1 MIDLHMSTVDD
12 DALRF
17 ALGYKLAA
25 KGLPDFA
32 SLTEPAKGMVAGA
45 VAQLSLSSTEPVR
58 LLWEQ
63 YTGDNPNPAR
73 WIGRELRDE
82 MVAWGVE
89 A

>member
-1 MIDLHMSTVDD
+1 MSTVDD

-17 ALGYKLAA
+17 ALAYRLAA
-25 KGLPDFA
+25 EGLPDFA

-45 VAQLSLSSTEPVR
+45 VAQIIRDLAMPDPVR
-58 LLWEQ
+58 AVWDQ
-63 YTGDNPNPAR
+63 YTGDTNENPSR